1 MIGTENFGGDHYG
14 RKGDPTQMLE
24 VGDKDIIVVMI
35 LRVGNFKVS
44 IVIICKFNKLY
55 SEVWGGKGM
64 IG

>member
-1 MIGTENFGGDHYG
+1 
-14 RKGDPTQMLE
+14 MLE

-44 IVIICKFNKLY
+44 IVVICKFNKSY